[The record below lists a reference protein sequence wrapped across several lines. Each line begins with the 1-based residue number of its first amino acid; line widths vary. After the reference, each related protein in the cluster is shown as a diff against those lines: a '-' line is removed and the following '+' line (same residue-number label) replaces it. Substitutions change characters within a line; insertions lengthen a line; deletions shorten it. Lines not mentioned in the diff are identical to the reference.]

1 MMIQKYKRRL
11 KGLQMRIA
19 MWQSNQLFK
28 NTVTFGPFLKSCQM
42 NGKVDNKSRECVM
55 CRSVAR

>member
-19 MWQSNQLFK
+19 MRQSNQLFE
-28 NTVTFGPFLKSCQM
+28 NTVTFGSFLK
-42 NGKVDNKSRECVM
+42 VKSSDEWK
-55 CRSVAR
+55 SG

>member
-28 NTVTFGPFLKSCQM
+28 KEHGHFRSFSQKLSDEWKS
-42 NGKVDNKSRECVM
+42 G
-55 CRSVAR
+55 

>member
-11 KGLQMRIA
+11 KGL
-19 MWQSNQLFK
+19 QSNQLFK

-42 NGKVDNKSRECVM
+42 KGKVGNKSRECVG
-55 CRSVAR
+55 V